1 MYEYIVKFTNE
12 ELPGQ
17 RIRSNQW
24 LDVGTVVEINQ
35 PKGKVIASVAVVTKK
50 YSQELQDYDAVL
62 HLDLLQY
69 LVNLPSQIKRF
80 YLPDLRQFE
89 QKKLLN

>member
-12 ELPGQ
+12 EFPCQ
-17 RIRSNQW
+17 RIRSERW
-24 LDVGTVVEINQ
+24 LDVGSVLEINQ
-35 PKGKVIASVAVVTKK
+35 EKGRVFASVAVVIKQ
-50 YSQELQDYDAVL
+50 YSAELKDYDAIL

-69 LVNLPSQIKRF
+69 IVPLNGIIKRF
-80 YLPDLRQFE
+80 YLPDQFQFE